1 VRHSLGWQF
10 HAVYNLAYQ
19 LIYPASKFVDP
30 LSEVIRLLRP
40 RATLFGAGIDAFGEW
55 GLSFRPRGD
64 LLFCWIEQGECQ
76 LLRPDCAPVRLR
88 RGDFALIYTS
98 APFTLASDASVVPV
112 DSETVVAAT
121 KKIRL
126 TLGSGKCHPIIL
138 HAGKFLMH
146 EANINLLASLM
157 PPLVLVE
164 SSNVSSSRVRSLLS
178 MNEEEARQPGPASR
192 FVIERLVEL
201 ILVEILRVEHLRPK
215 DALTGLLAGLADS
228 VTRPALLAMHQN
240 LAHPWTIDELAEI
253 CKVSRSTF
261 AARFRVIMG
270 APPMA
275 YLLNWRMALAKDE
288 LMQGARSIGEIAYAI
303 GFQSSSAFT
312 TSFTRMV
319 GCSPKRY
326 AQQARKIETL
336 E

>member
-1 VRHSLGWQF
+1 VE
-10 HAVYNLAYQ
+10 
-19 LIYPASKFVDP
+19 P

-40 RATLFGAGIDAFGEW
+40 RAILFGAGIDAFGEW
-55 GLSFRPRGD
+55 GLSFRPRDD

-76 LLRPDCAPVRLR
+76 LLRPDSAPVQLQ

-98 APFTLASDASVVPV
+98 ASFTLASDTSVPPV

-121 KKIRL
+121 KKLRL
-126 TLGSGKCHPIIL
+126 SLGSGNCRPVIL

-157 PPLVLVE
+157 PPLVVIE
-164 SSNVSSSRVRSLLS
+164 PSSVSSSRVRSLLS
-178 MNEEEARQPGPASR
+178 MSEEEARQPGPASQ

-201 ILVEILRVEHLRPK
+201 ILVDILRVDHLRRK
-215 DALTGLLAGLADS
+215 DGLTGLLAGLADA
-228 VTRPALLAMHQN
+228 VTRPALLAMHEN
-240 LAHPWTIDELAEI
+240 VAHPWTIDELAGI
-253 CKVSRSTF
+253 GAVSRSTF
-261 AARFRVIMG
+261 AARFRAIMG
-270 APPMA
+270 TPPMA
-275 YLLNWRMALAKDE
+275 YLLSWRMALAKNE
-288 LMQGARSIGEIAYAI
+288 LTQGARSIGEIAYAI

-312 TSFTRMV
+312 TSFTRTV

-326 AQQARKIETL
+326 AQQARKTETL